1 MWVNGMMSINLQNSL
16 AVQDVLNN
24 ENCQPVNRIEKGD
37 FLEGEEE
44 AIYIPEKKTR
54 RLVIDEQM
62 LALGQQMFQ
71 LELQRHQVYLAKYG
85 VTFNVTDQKQGNIF
99 EC

>member
-44 AIYIPEKKTR
+44 AIYIPEKKPGDLLLMNR
-54 RLVIDEQM
+54 CWLWVSK
-62 LALGQQMFQ
+62 G
-71 LELQRHQVYLAKYG
+71 
-85 VTFNVTDQKQGNIF
+85 FNWNFNATKFIWQNTA
-99 EC
+99 